1 MLVISRKS
9 HEKILIPAIRACI
22 HVAAVQPGVVRVAI
36 NAPPEV
42 AILRGEVVDR
52 AREWGQPLQQ
62 PPAPPTAPTIVPS
75 KPRKSARRMRKRLRL
90 ACMTLGL
97 ARLQLLTGRNRQAA
111 AMLGKMHRQLQAL
124 SFHLDGKKGKSLPCL
139 APTKSTPPPSG
150 RSSSGRCVDLAG
162 ADC

>member
-9 HEKILIPAIRACI
+9 HEKILIPAIRASI

-42 AILRGEVVDR
+42 AILRGELVDR

-62 PPAPPTAPTIVPS
+62 PPAPPTAPAIAS
-75 KPRKSARRMRKRLRL
+75 KPRKSGRRLRKRLRL

-97 ARLQLLTGRNRQAA
+97 ARLQLHTGRNRQAA
-111 AMLGKMHRQLQAL
+111 AMLGKIHRQMQAL
-124 SFHLDGKKGKSLPCL
+124 SRHLDSKKGKSRPSLDCNNCKL
-139 APTKSTPPPSG
+139 PPSG
-150 RSSSGRCVDLAG
+150 RASSKRCVDLAV